1 VSPAL
6 KRAATIAGGLLCVL
20 AAALLV
26 ARGIALRETLSER
39 LSQLSPATF
48 AASLGLYTAGSL
60 LLGIAWVALV
70 RIASAGHPRAR
81 PLFRAH
87 LRAQVAKYLPGNVF
101 HFAYRHVAARREGVA
116 HGSLATAL
124 GLEAALLLAAA
135 GVIAL
140 GAVTDPRLDALLP
153 WARPLV
159 WLVPLLAVGAWLA
172 LSYVAPRF
180 GVPAAPL
187 MQRAPRFALVLAIN
201 LVFFALAGT
210 ALRELCAQQPDALP
224 FGAWLGW
231 LALAWLVGYVTPGAP
246 AGLGLREAVLALG
259 LAPALGD
266 AEALALALLYRL
278 VTVAADGLVAVLGFL
293 PWPAADDSGLKP
305 TL

>member
-1 VSPAL
+1 MSPAL

-26 ARGIALRETLSER
+26 ARGIALRETLGER
-39 LSQLSPATF
+39 LSQLSLSTF
-48 AASLGLYTAGSL
+48 AVSLGLYTAGSL

-70 RIASAGHPRAR
+70 RVASAGRPRAL

-140 GAVTDPRLDALLP
+140 GAVADPRLDALVP

-172 LSYVAPRF
+172 LSHVAPRF

-187 MQRAPRFALVLAIN
+187 MQRAPRLALVLAIN
-201 LVFFALAGT
+201 LFFFVLAGT
-210 ALRELCAQQPDALP
+210 ALRGLCAQPDALP

-278 VTVAADGLVAVLGFL
+278 VTVVADGIVAVLGFL
-293 PWPAADDSGLKP
+293 PWPAADDGGLKP

>member
-1 VSPAL
+1 MQGAL

-26 ARGIALRETLSER
+26 ARGIALRDSLGER
-39 LSQLSPATF
+39 LSQLSPSAFAT
-48 AASLGLYTAGSL
+48 ALGFYTIGSL

-70 RIASAGHPRAR
+70 RVAAAGRPRAR
-81 PLFRAH
+81 PLFLVH

-116 HGSLATAL
+116 HASLGAAL
-124 GLEAALLLAAA
+124 ALEAALLLAAA
-135 GVIAL
+135 GVIAF
-140 GAVTDPRLDALLP
+140 GAVADQRLDTLVP

-159 WLVPLLAVGAWLA
+159 WLIPLLAVLAWLA
-172 LSYVAPRF
+172 LSFVAPRF

-187 MQRAPRFALVLAIN
+187 MQRAPRLALVFAIN
-201 LVFFALAGT
+201 LIFFALAGA
-210 ALRELCAQQPDALP
+210 ALRELHPQSDALP
-224 FGAWLGW
+224 FGAWCGW
-231 LALAWLVGYVTPGAP
+231 LSLAWIVGYVTPGAP

-266 AEALALALLYRL
+266 AEALAVALLYRL
-278 VTVAADGLVAVLGFL
+278 VTVVADGLVAALGFL
-293 PWPAADDSGLKP
+293 PWPDASASVTRRP
-305 TL
+305 P

>member
-1 VSPAL
+1 MSPAL

-26 ARGIALRETLSER
+26 ARGIALRETLGER
-39 LSQLSPATF
+39 LAQLSPSAF

-70 RIASAGHPRAR
+70 RVASAGHPRAR

-101 HFAYRHVAARREGVA
+101 HFAYRHFAARREGVA
-116 HGSLATAL
+116 HASLAAAL

-140 GAVTDPRLDALLP
+140 GAVTDPRLDALVP

-159 WLVPLLAVGAWLA
+159 WLVPLLAVVAWLA
-172 LSYVAPRF
+172 LSFVAPRF

-187 MQRAPRFALVLAIN
+187 MQRAPRLALVLVIN

-210 ALRELCAQQPDALP
+210 ALRELHPQSDALP
-224 FGAWLGW
+224 FSAWCGW
-231 LALAWLVGYVTPGAP
+231 LSLAWLVGYVTPGAP

-278 VTVAADGLVAVLGFL
+278 VTVAADGIVAVLGFL
-293 PWPAADDSGLKP
+293 PWPAAGDGGLKP